1 MQLDIGVD
9 VRQTGGCETPDTAR
23 AKKTK
28 TKTSLAWPLNPEEN
42 LKDYYQS
49 HTHTQ
54 KQNRTH
60 NTLSEINL
68 HLRFATGRVDT
79 RGLPF

>member
-1 MQLDIGVD
+1 MQFDIGVD

-23 AKKTK
+23 AKKKK

-54 KQNRTH
+54 TKQNTQH
-60 NTLSEINL
+60 T
-68 HLRFATGRVDT
+68 F
-79 RGLPF
+79 